1 MGDRL
6 KRFLYRI
13 YSRYSSQFVPRWLVL
28 LFDVSVIFFTFY
40 IALAIRLNFELK
52 ELELDKET
60 PQAILVTLVYVAT
73 FVFFRS
79 YSGIIRH
86 TGLNDAYRIFQATA
100 AAFFVLL
107 AAAVVVRLDLV
118 DVPWTTSYAALLIH
132 FLLAYFLLM
141 GFRVV
146 VKSVFARVAGSR
158 REKGKRAIIYGAGSS
173 GMLTR
178 NALVND
184 PAVRYDILAFAD
196 DNVAKSNKMLEG
208 IPVLSPEKVMDPA
221 YVSSNGAELLIISIQ
236 NMNLKKRAE
245 VIEQAMDLGLEVNV
259 VPPLDQWLHGRL
271 SARQL
276 RKVRIE
282 ELMERE
288 RVSLDSINIAREI
301 GGKVVLVTGAA
312 GSIGAEIVR
321 QALRFQPQQLVLVDQ
336 AESALY
342 DLQQEINSN
351 SVLKPYAHLAAF
363 IVASVRNSQRMEQLF
378 LHYKPSVVYHAA
390 AYKHVPMMEH
400 FPSEALRTNVLGT
413 KILADL
419 SVRHGVKKFVMV
431 STDKAVNP
439 TNVMGASKRIAEMYA
454 QCMSN
459 EHTHFIT
466 TRFGNVLDSNGSVI
480 PLFRKQIERGGPLT
494 VTHKDITRYFMMI
507 SEACNLVMEAGA
519 MGNGGE
525 IFVFDMGEP
534 VKIIDLARKMIRLSG
549 LEPDKD
555 IMIEEVGLRPGEK
568 LYEEVLTNEENTLPT
583 HHPKILHARV
593 QHYDR
598 EWVQRNIAELEE
610 LLSTGNDFDLV
621 AMMKAM
627 VPEFISQNSVYERL
641 DKPGS

>member
-1 MGDRL
+1 MGVRL
-6 KRFLYRI
+6 RLLVNHI
-13 YSRYSSQFVPRWLVL
+13 YNRYSSNFVPRWLVL
-28 LFDVSVIFFTFY
+28 LFDAAVIFFTFY

-52 ELELDKET
+52 ELDLDKET
-60 PQAILVTLVYVAT
+60 PQAILVTLLYVVS

-100 AAFFVLL
+100 AAFMVLL
-107 AAAVVVRLDLV
+107 VAAGVVRLDFV
-118 DVPWTTSYAALLIH
+118 DVPWTTSFAALLIH
-132 FLLAYFLLM
+132 FLLAYFVLM

-146 VKSVFARVAGSR
+146 VKTVFSRVQGSR
-158 REKGKRAIIYGAGSS
+158 REKGKRVIIYGAGSS

-184 PAVRYDILAFAD
+184 PSVRYDILAFAD
-196 DNVAKSNKMLEG
+196 DNSAKTNKMLEG
-208 IPVLSPEKVMDPA
+208 VPVLSPEKVLDPA

-245 VIEQAMDLGLEVNV
+245 VIDQAIDLGLEVNV

-288 RVSLDSINIAREI
+288 RVSLDSINISREI

-627 VPEFISQNSVYERL
+627 VPEFISQNSVYEKL
-641 DKPGS
+641 DKPRP